1 LFAEIVESTAF
12 YRIHGDIDALEIVNT
27 CPAAMKEVLPRHH
40 GCLVKTLGDAVM
52 FLFPD
57 ADSAVDAAVDMQ
69 RAITALYLGG
79 RDMKVRI
86 GLHAAPVVTGGD
98 DVYGDTA
105 NVAAYLADAANP
117 DQILISESTLQQLN
131 EGYREATWPC
141 FDAIMKTTLA
151 KTALGEVQWRDDLVN
166 STLINPHIHRMNSR
180 RCRQSGADTG
190 RQGSP
195 SG

>member
-27 CPAAMKEVLPRHH
+27 CPAAMKGLLPRHH

-117 DQILISESTLQQLN
+117 DQILISESTPRRHAAIRFERPQFYLVDHSIN
-131 EGYREATWPC
+131 GTFISRENGEENHLMRYEMPFEDNGEIRPGAEVPP
-141 FDAIMKTTLA
+141 DA
-151 KTALGEVQWRDDLVN
+151 GQ
-166 STLINPHIHRMNSR
+166 
-180 RCRQSGADTG
+180 
-190 RQGSP
+190 
-195 SG
+195 